1 MMKSLIFFSSFVV
14 AVFGAPPAIP
24 QEYPTPSPTQEYNP
38 DIGQTNV
45 GGYGV
50 NKDPYCHKVEKVAF
64 ENQCEPYK
72 EKTCWTQNKEI
83 CEPKFFKNCTGV
95 IVTNIERCGRTKL
108 SLRAKEDMQ
117 AWNEDSSRES
127 EEVQLH

>member
-1 MMKSLIFFSSFVV
+1 MMLPWKRLNIGTSTLWLDATRSASKVSRGKGYMMKSFIFFSSIAV

-50 NKDPYCHKVEKVAF
+50 NKDPYCHKVEKVVF
-64 ENQCEPYK
+64 ENQCEPYV
-72 EKTCWTQNKEI
+72 E
-83 CEPKFFKNCTGV
+83 
-95 IVTNIERCGRTKL
+95 
-108 SLRAKEDMQ
+108 
-117 AWNEDSSRES
+117 
-127 EEVQLH
+127 

>member
-1 MMKSLIFFSSFVV
+1 MGTLNQVFKRSRGMRHMKMLVIFFFNVV
-14 AVFGAPPAIP
+14 LSVLGAPPAIP

-50 NKDPYCHKVEKVAF
+50 NKDPYCHKVEKVVF

-83 CEPKFFKNCTGV
+83 VNP
-95 IVTNIERCGRTKL
+95 
-108 SLRAKEDMQ
+108 S
-117 AWNEDSSRES
+117 SSRIA
-127 EEVQLH
+127 LA